1 MHFQWQFFENLNE
14 IVYVSEIETESL
26 VYMNARLRKVLGID
40 DSKEYIG
47 KKCYQV
53 LQGLSRPCDFCTNHL
68 LKENEFY
75 EWTYKNPILNRSYLI
90 KDTVFKYEGKKYR
103 LEIAIDIDSE
113 KVQLNSYYFANTD
126 EIIKNCM
133 ENMNSS
139 ADPNETIDNLLK
151 FIGEKFLCE
160 RSYIFERNKIIA
172 LITHMNGVRKEY
184 NHKKTYCKMNL
195 KKLYLGGLNYLK
207 INKLL

>member
-1 MHFQWQFFENLNE
+1 MHLQWQFFENLNE

-90 KDTVFKYEGKKYR
+90 KDTVFKYEGKK
-103 LEIAIDIDSE
+103 
-113 KVQLNSYYFANTD
+113 V
-126 EIIKNCM
+126 
-133 ENMNSS
+133 
-139 ADPNETIDNLLK
+139 
-151 FIGEKFLCE
+151 
-160 RSYIFERNKIIA
+160 
-172 LITHMNGVRKEY
+172 
-184 NHKKTYCKMNL
+184 
-195 KKLYLGGLNYLK
+195 
-207 INKLL
+207 

>member
-1 MHFQWQFFENLNE
+1 
-14 IVYVSEIETESL
+14 
-26 VYMNARLRKVLGID
+26 
-40 DSKEYIG
+40 
-47 KKCYQV
+47 
-53 LQGLSRPCDFCTNHL
+53 NHL

-90 KDTVFKYEGKKYR
+90 KDTVFKYEGKKNR

-160 RSYIFERNKIIA
+160 RSYIFERNKNNCFDN
-172 LITHMNGVRKEY
+172 TYEWC
-184 NHKKTYCKMNL
+184 KKGIQPQKDLLQNEPEETISWWL
-195 KKLYLGGLNYLK
+195 ELFE
-207 INKLL
+207 NKQIVVIEDIEEIKDKYPLA